1 MNKKSFFPRFTLFE
15 KLLWLCSVIVVSAA
29 FLIPKEKDLLTL
41 VVSLIGVSALIFI
54 AKGHVIGQALII
66 AFAVCYGLISFYFQ
80 YYGEMIT
87 YLGMS
92 APMAIISL
100 ISWLRHP
107 FRDTQE
113 VAVESK
119 LTRKRILLTGVLT
132 VLVTVLF
139 YFILKHFHTARL
151 WVSTLSVTTS
161 FVAVSLT
168 ACRSP
173 YYALAYTANDV
184 VLILLWSYAAI
195 LDTGSIPMVACF
207 SAFLAND
214 IHGFISWK
222 RMEKRQKEKL

>member
-1 MNKKSFFPRFTLFE
+1 
-15 KLLWLCSVIVVSAA
+15 
-29 FLIPKEKDLLTL
+29 
-41 VVSLIGVSALIFI
+41 
-54 AKGHVIGQALII
+54 
-66 AFAVCYGLISFYFQ
+66 
-80 YYGEMIT
+80 MIT

-113 VAVESK
+113 VAVVSK
-119 LTRKRILLTGVLT
+119 LTRKRILLIALLA

-161 FVAVSLT
+161 FIAVSLT

-184 VLILLWSYAAI
+184 ILIILWLLAAQK
-195 LDTGSIPMVACF
+195 SAASAVMVACF
-207 SAFLAND
+207 ALFLLNDLYGFWNWCRMRRQQASA
-214 IHGFISWK
+214 
-222 RMEKRQKEKL
+222 